1 MKEGPREAL
10 VLIGLYGTDCPGYR
24 SSLWGNRIV
33 TDALSEGGRAPPGPP
48 AMAYRCR
55 CSGPD
60 GFVEELILAH
70 IHLVF
75 AIPDVRL
82 GE

>member
-1 MKEGPREAL
+1 MKEGPGEAL
-10 VLIGLYGTDCPGYR
+10 VLIGLYGTDCLGYR
-24 SSLWGNRIV
+24 TSLWGKPRCNGC
-33 TDALSEGGRAPPGPP
+33 ALGGWARSTGPP
-48 AMAYRCR
+48 AMADRCR

-60 GFVEELILAH
+60 GFVGGLILAH